1 MILFFVCSLVT
12 PEVTIEFEAVTF
24 SVDEGNGT
32 VTVNLARRTGI
43 LSDNITVFINVTMLV
58 DPAIIQRMYEYIA
71 Y

>member
-1 MILFFVCSLVT
+1 MISFFVCSLVT

-43 LSDNITVFINVTMLV
+43 LSDTITVCINITMIM
-58 DPAIIQRMYEYIA
+58 DPAIIQRMYEYNV